1 MLSSERWL
9 SRDEQALPA
18 DAAKPQP
25 IGSMID
31 RHGRPL
37 RSLRISV
44 TDRCN
49 LRCSYCMPEE
59 EYVWLP
65 RLDLLSFEELD
76 RLVGVFVRLGVDR
89 LRLTGGEPL
98 LRRDLHAL
106 VAHFA
111 RREGIKD
118 LAMTT
123 NATRLE
129 AQAEGLRAAGLH
141 RLTVSLDTLRPDRF
155 EQLTRRNELEATLRG
170 IDAAV
175 AAKYDS
181 VKINCVVMRGEND
194 DEIAD
199 LLRYARER
207 GIELRFIEYM
217 DVGGATQ
224 WSESRVVPKAE
235 ILTRIASDFGKIR
248 AYARDSAPADRFEL
262 EDGTRFGIIASTTEP
277 FCASCD
283 RARVTADGRFF
294 TCLYAREG
302 LDLRQLLRSPAND
315 DDLVELLNAVWHRRT
330 DKGAEER
337 LALHRRQALAGA
349 DELRDDPH
357 LEMHTR
363 GG

>member
-1 MLSSERWL
+1 MSESTVQRASDSAKLVAPML
-9 SRDEQALPA
+9 
-18 DAAKPQP
+18 
-25 IGSMID
+25 D

-76 RLVGVFVRLGVDR
+76 RLVGVFARLGVDR

-106 VAHFA
+106 VAQFA
-111 RREGIKD
+111 QREGIKD

-129 AQAEGLRAAGLH
+129 AQAAALRAAGLH
-141 RLTVSLDTLRPDRF
+141 RLTVSLDTLRAERF
-155 EQLTRRNELEATLRG
+155 ERLTRRDELGATMRG

-175 AAKYDS
+175 SAGFDS
-181 VKINCVVMRGEND
+181 IKINCVVMRGEND
-194 DEIAD
+194 DEILD
-199 LLRYARER
+199 LLRYSRER

-217 DVGGATQ
+217 DVGGATK
-224 WSESRVVPKAE
+224 WSESRVVSKAE
-235 ILTRIASDFGKIR
+235 ILDLIAREFGEVR
-248 AYARDSAPADRFEL
+248 AHARDSAPADRFEL

-302 LDLRQLLRSPAND
+302 LDLRELLRGPATD
-315 DDLVELLNAVWHRRT
+315 DDLVELLNAVWHRRN

-349 DELRDDPH
+349 AELRDDPH